1 MEITT
6 KRVVDL
12 RTPTAH
18 ASLMMLNGINH
29 SLASLR
35 GWILLGDPKFKEERT
50 IAWEEQINPSLKA
63 MHGLAPNW
71 TDLENKTRLKSI
83 EEEINNFITVQQKT
97 EDIAQTP
104 ENFPARKIL
113 FETAEPLEK
122 SIVAL
127 VSDMIALEMKV
138 QTTPQ
143 RKRLVEI
150 LANIET
156 TTSLALERADE
167 FLLSGKQEFKR
178 ESQENWKKNV
188 EQMETLQK
196 NEQTL
201 TKEQIRDFKKLQISL
216 SQLGPLLA
224 DIIRIRSGE
233 EWNLANHLVSTQAA
247 PIAFRIK
254 ELLNDMTAVQ
264 ERLLENDVEEISTR
278 THFLIVLL
286 VALFITAALISG
298 VLCAN
303 ISRSISE
310 PLLEIC
316 KLADELAHGN
326 FKGKRLPV
334 TSQNELGTLSQS
346 FNQLLDRLQEEKP
359 HSKD

>member
-1 MEITT
+1 
-6 KRVVDL
+6 
-12 RTPTAH
+12 
-18 ASLMMLNGINH
+18 
-29 SLASLR
+29 
-35 GWILLGDPKFKEERT
+35 
-50 IAWEEQINPSLKA
+50 
-63 MHGLAPNW
+63 
-71 TDLENKTRLKSI
+71 
-83 EEEINNFITVQQKT
+83 
-97 EDIAQTP
+97 
-104 ENFPARKIL
+104 
-113 FETAEPLEK
+113 
-122 SIVAL
+122 
-127 VSDMIALEMKV
+127 MIALEMKV

-216 SQLGPLLA
+216 S
-224 DIIRIRSGE
+224 IRSGE

-310 PLLEIC
+310 PLLEI
-316 KLADELAHGN
+316 
-326 FKGKRLPV
+326 
-334 TSQNELGTLSQS
+334 
-346 FNQLLDRLQEEKP
+346 
-359 HSKD
+359 

>member
-1 MEITT
+1 
-6 KRVVDL
+6 
-12 RTPTAH
+12 
-18 ASLMMLNGINH
+18 
-29 SLASLR
+29 
-35 GWILLGDPKFKEERT
+35 
-50 IAWEEQINPSLKA
+50 
-63 MHGLAPNW
+63 
-71 TDLENKTRLKSI
+71 
-83 EEEINNFITVQQKT
+83 
-97 EDIAQTP
+97 
-104 ENFPARKIL
+104 
-113 FETAEPLEK
+113 
-122 SIVAL
+122 
-127 VSDMIALEMKV
+127 MIALEMKV

-310 PLLEIC
+310 PLLEI
-316 KLADELAHGN
+316 
-326 FKGKRLPV
+326 
-334 TSQNELGTLSQS
+334 
-346 FNQLLDRLQEEKP
+346 
-359 HSKD
+359 

>member
-1 MEITT
+1 
-6 KRVVDL
+6 
-12 RTPTAH
+12 
-18 ASLMMLNGINH
+18 
-29 SLASLR
+29 
-35 GWILLGDPKFKEERT
+35 
-50 IAWEEQINPSLKA
+50 
-63 MHGLAPNW
+63 
-71 TDLENKTRLKSI
+71 
-83 EEEINNFITVQQKT
+83 
-97 EDIAQTP
+97 
-104 ENFPARKIL
+104 
-113 FETAEPLEK
+113 
-122 SIVAL
+122 VAL

-310 PLLEIC
+310 PLLEI
-316 KLADELAHGN
+316 
-326 FKGKRLPV
+326 
-334 TSQNELGTLSQS
+334 
-346 FNQLLDRLQEEKP
+346 
-359 HSKD
+359 

>member
-1 MEITT
+1 M
-6 KRVVDL
+6 
-12 RTPTAH
+12 
-18 ASLMMLNGINH
+18 
-29 SLASLR
+29 
-35 GWILLGDPKFKEERT
+35 
-50 IAWEEQINPSLKA
+50 
-63 MHGLAPNW
+63 
-71 TDLENKTRLKSI
+71 
-83 EEEINNFITVQQKT
+83 
-97 EDIAQTP
+97 
-104 ENFPARKIL
+104 
-113 FETAEPLEK
+113 
-122 SIVAL
+122 AL

-233 EWNLANHLVSTQAA
+233 EWNLANHLVSTKAA

-310 PLLEIC
+310 PLLEI
-316 KLADELAHGN
+316 
-326 FKGKRLPV
+326 
-334 TSQNELGTLSQS
+334 
-346 FNQLLDRLQEEKP
+346 
-359 HSKD
+359 

>member
-1 MEITT
+1 
-6 KRVVDL
+6 
-12 RTPTAH
+12 
-18 ASLMMLNGINH
+18 
-29 SLASLR
+29 
-35 GWILLGDPKFKEERT
+35 
-50 IAWEEQINPSLKA
+50 
-63 MHGLAPNW
+63 
-71 TDLENKTRLKSI
+71 
-83 EEEINNFITVQQKT
+83 
-97 EDIAQTP
+97 
-104 ENFPARKIL
+104 
-113 FETAEPLEK
+113 
-122 SIVAL
+122 
-127 VSDMIALEMKV
+127 
-138 QTTPQ
+138 
-143 RKRLVEI
+143 
-150 LANIET
+150 
-156 TTSLALERADE
+156 
-167 FLLSGKQEFKR
+167 
-178 ESQENWKKNV
+178 
-188 EQMETLQK
+188 
-196 NEQTL
+196 
-201 TKEQIRDFKKLQISL
+201 
-216 SQLGPLLA
+216 LA

>member
-1 MEITT
+1 M
-6 KRVVDL
+6 
-12 RTPTAH
+12 
-18 ASLMMLNGINH
+18 
-29 SLASLR
+29 
-35 GWILLGDPKFKEERT
+35 
-50 IAWEEQINPSLKA
+50 
-63 MHGLAPNW
+63 
-71 TDLENKTRLKSI
+71 
-83 EEEINNFITVQQKT
+83 
-97 EDIAQTP
+97 
-104 ENFPARKIL
+104 
-113 FETAEPLEK
+113 
-122 SIVAL
+122 AL

-310 PLLEIC
+310 PLLEI
-316 KLADELAHGN
+316 
-326 FKGKRLPV
+326 
-334 TSQNELGTLSQS
+334 
-346 FNQLLDRLQEEKP
+346 
-359 HSKD
+359 